1 MATQLGL
8 GALGRQKALCAASPL
23 TARQRYRGSVVA
35 EVLQSQDRE
44 QLESELFGLERKL
57 HPMRLTSQIK
67 AARSWPEARTALTA
81 ACNQDLTDTTFITA
95 ALNTLPKVLRRSRL
109 SASEQSAVQ
118 ELVRRLVQQ
127 QLEPRLAELDAQ
139 GLLAITVGLAKLEY
153 RDQGLFQQLA
163 LCSMPALRAGCL
175 GPSALSSLA
184 WALAAS
190 GTRPTGAWLSLF
202 WAQLEQQAEQ
212 LQGQDCA
219 NILWSVCRL
228 ELMPPWVGSS
238 SASSLIPHTLRCMA
252 QAESG
257 QDPATVLVCMAIW
270 YRTWAYRPP
279 EPLLA
284 DMLAHMAPRLPA
296 YRPEDLVSVVHSLV
310 VINHQPGRAWM
321 TAFYAA
327 LRERLTC
334 EPTLSYADFQ
344 RLLWALSRIDYVPSQ
359 GWLKQFVEVSRGKLH
374 QLRLRALS
382 ELAWALACWGYTPTP
397 EWLAEYFRVTQPKL
411 QEYKPHHL
419 AISVTALKKM
429 GCKVPACWLDGALH
443 AFCQQL
449 PDAKAHDLVSFLDGI
464 VELAD
469 NAAWMSA
476 PETGRALRSLADFAA
491 SKFDIC
497 DCLMHAKLLVALT
510 TAQCCPGP
518 AWLRAQQASLA
529 RSLGAAQPG
538 AQPLDNA
545 TASELCAAYAAWDVP
560 LSPSLAQELGLK
572 PQ

>member
-1 MATQLGL
+1 M
-8 GALGRQKALCAASPL
+8 
-23 TARQRYRGSVVA
+23 
-35 EVLQSQDRE
+35 
-44 QLESELFGLERKL
+44 
-57 HPMRLTSQIK
+57 
-67 AARSWPEARTALTA
+67 
-81 ACNQDLTDTTFITA
+81 
-95 ALNTLPKVLRRSRL
+95 
-109 SASEQSAVQ
+109 
-118 ELVRRLVQQ
+118 
-127 QLEPRLAELDAQ
+127 
-139 GLLAITVGLAKLEY
+139 
-153 RDQGLFQQLA
+153 
-163 LCSMPALRAGCL
+163 
-175 GPSALSSLA
+175 SALS
-184 WALAAS
+184 WY
-190 GTRPTGAWLSLF
+190 
-202 WAQLEQQAEQ
+202 E
-212 LQGQDCA
+212 
-219 NILWSVCRL
+219 SVCRL

-382 ELAWALACWGYTPTP
+382 ELAWALACWGYTPSS
-397 EWLAEYFRVTQPKL
+397 EWLAEYFRCGSPRV
-411 QEYKPHHL
+411 
-419 AISVTALKKM
+419 
-429 GCKVPACWLDGALH
+429 VPACWLDGALH

-497 DCLMHAKLLVALT
+497 DCLIT
-510 TAQCCPGP
+510 
-518 AWLRAQQASLA
+518 
-529 RSLGAAQPG
+529 RSH
-538 AQPLDNA
+538 
-545 TASELCAAYAAWDVP
+545 
-560 LSPSLAQELGLK
+560 
-572 PQ
+572 

>member
-1 MATQLGL
+1 
-8 GALGRQKALCAASPL
+8 
-23 TARQRYRGSVVA
+23 
-35 EVLQSQDRE
+35 
-44 QLESELFGLERKL
+44 
-57 HPMRLTSQIK
+57 
-67 AARSWPEARTALTA
+67 
-81 ACNQDLTDTTFITA
+81 
-95 ALNTLPKVLRRSRL
+95 
-109 SASEQSAVQ
+109 
-118 ELVRRLVQQ
+118 
-127 QLEPRLAELDAQ
+127 
-139 GLLAITVGLAKLEY
+139 
-153 RDQGLFQQLA
+153 
-163 LCSMPALRAGCL
+163 
-175 GPSALSSLA
+175 
-184 WALAAS
+184 
-190 GTRPTGAWLSLF
+190 
-202 WAQLEQQAEQ
+202 
-212 LQGQDCA
+212 
-219 NILWSVCRL
+219 
-228 ELMPPWVGSS
+228 
-238 SASSLIPHTLRCMA
+238 
-252 QAESG
+252 
-257 QDPATVLVCMAIW
+257 
-270 YRTWAYRPP
+270 
-279 EPLLA
+279 
-284 DMLAHMAPRLPA
+284 
-296 YRPEDLVSVVHSLV
+296 
-310 VINHQPGRAWM
+310 M

-382 ELAWALACWGYTPTP
+382 ELAWALACWGYTPSP